1 MYMKVAQSSIEG
13 NGSKQKE
20 QKMEGC
26 FGTSDR

>member
-1 MYMKVAQSSIEG
+1 MKVAQSSIEE
-13 NGSKQKE
+13 NGSEQKA